1 MNSSR
6 SCKVLLTILVA
17 LCNTAAAASETDVL
31 ATMDAYASRQAQ
43 VGMTLWQHPELGYQE
58 QETSRMLQRELR
70 DAGFRIETGVA
81 GMPTAFVASSGTRG
95 KGPVIALLA
104 EMDALPGMSQ
114 AAKPVR
120 SPIAGQDAGQA
131 CGHNLFGAAST
142 GAARAIAQWLKAT
155 GTAGEVRLYGTPAEE
170 GGSGKVYMTKAG
182 LFDDV
187 DVVLHWHPSSENS
200 AAQGT
205 SLANISGKFRFHG
218 RASHAA
224 IAPERGRSALD
235 AVEAF
240 NVMANLMREHVPDG
254 TRIHYIISN
263 GGSAPNVVPDFAEA
277 YYYVRHADPVVVR
290 DVFERLQKAAQ
301 GAAMGTGTTV
311 EFEQTGGV
319 YSLLPNDTLGRVMQ
333 AALEQVGGVR
343 YDEADTTFA
352 RKLQQSLDQRPPL
365 DTAMALQPYRDDL
378 AGSASTDVGDVSW
391 NVPTA
396 GLSTATWV
404 PGTTAH
410 SWQAVAAS
418 GTAIGA
424 KGALNA
430 ARTLALAAVQLFRSP
445 DLISKARD
453 EFQQRRGPR
462 FRYEPLLQ
470 RDTPTLDYRAKQA
483 TTRIGADSAA
493 ACTRRQSATC
503 APSGAGSRTPAGWH
517 SDRIIETNVMQFTF

>member
-1 MNSSR
+1 MNASHF
-6 SCKVLLTILVA
+6 CKVVLTA
-17 LCNTAAAASETDVL
+17 LIVLCSTAAPADQTDIL
-31 ATMDAYASRQAQ
+31 AILDAYAPRQAQ
-43 VGMTLWQHPELGYQE
+43 VGKTIWQHPELGYQE
-58 QETSRMLQRELR
+58 DQTSQILQGELR
-70 DAGFRIETGVA
+70 EAGFRIETGVA
-81 GMPTAFVASSGTRG
+81 GMPTAFVASFGKRG
-95 KGPVIALLA
+95 NGPVIALLA

-114 AAKPVR
+114 AAEPVR
-120 SPIAGQDAGQA
+120 APIADQDAGQA

-142 GAARAIAQWLKAT
+142 GAARAIAQWLNAT
-155 GTAGEVRLYGTPAEE
+155 GTAGEIRVYGTPAEE

-218 RASHAA
+218 LASHAA

-240 NVMANLMREHVPDG
+240 NFMANMMREHVPDG

-277 YYYVRHADPVVVR
+277 YYYVRHTDPAVVR
-290 DVFERLQKAAQ
+290 DVFDRLHKAAQ
-301 GAAMGTGTTV
+301 GAAMGTGTTT

-343 YDEADTTFA
+343 YDESDTAFA
-352 RKLQQSLDQRPPL
+352 QKLQQSLDRHPSL
-365 DTAMALQPYRDDL
+365 DTAMALQPYQDDL

-391 NVPTA
+391 KVPTA

-404 PGTTAH
+404 PGTYAH
-410 SWQAVAAS
+410 TWQAVAAS
-418 GTAIGA
+418 GAAIGA

-430 ARTLALAAVQLFRSP
+430 SKVLALTAVQLFKSP
-445 DLISKARD
+445 DTVRRAHT
-453 EFQQRRGPR
+453 EFQQRRGPG
-462 FRYEPLLQ
+462 FHYQAMLQ
-470 RDTPTLDYRAKQA
+470 RTKPPLDYRASPTA
-483 TTRIGADSAA
+483 TK
-493 ACTRRQSATC
+493 
-503 APSGAGSRTPAGWH
+503 
-517 SDRIIETNVMQFTF
+517 